1 MDKIRVGGQAVI
13 EGVMMR
19 APKSLTV
26 AVRKSDGSIKVK
38 EDPVNSIAET
48 FPILKKPLFRG
59 VVILF
64 ESLVHGMSALTYS
77 ANEAAEE
84 EDGDG
89 DISPWMMGLTVVF
102 SLAFGVFL
110 FVVVPHLATA
120 YMGKITP
127 WDIGIESFWFHLIDG
142 VIKVLIFIIYLMV
155 ISLMPDIK
163 RVFMYHGAEHKSIF
177 TYEAGDEL
185 TVENA
190 RKYDRQHPRCG
201 TSFILIVLLVSIVVF
216 AAIFPLMPELQG
228 LSKLLKNLVY
238 VFIKIPLLV
247 PISGISYELIRLA
260 GEKKDN
266 RLLRAMSLPGVWL
279 QHITTREPS
288 DDQIEVAL
296 AALNTALMMEEG
308 HNNTDGTPSR
318 TNGSEHVQQA

>member
-1 MDKIRVGGQAVI
+1 MDRIRVGGQAVI

-26 AVRKSDGSIKVK
+26 AVRKSDGTIKVK

-48 FPILKKPLFRG
+48 FPILQKPLFRG

-84 EDGDG
+84 EDGEG
-89 DISPWMMGLTVVF
+89 DISPWMMGLTIVF

-110 FVVVPHLATA
+110 FVVLPHLATA
-120 YMGKITP
+120 YMDRIVSFE
-127 WDIGIESFWFHLIDG
+127 IGVESFWFHLIDG
-142 VIKVLIFIIYLMV
+142 VIKVLIFVIYLMV
-155 ISLMPDIK
+155 ISLMPDIR

-177 TYEAGDEL
+177 TYEAGEEL
-185 TVENA
+185 TVDNA
-190 RKYDRQHPRCG
+190 RKYTTKHPRCG
-201 TSFILIVLLVSIVVF
+201 TSFILIVLLVSIVIF
-216 AAIFPLMPELQG
+216 AALFPLMPDLQN

-238 VFIKIPLLV
+238 VLIKIPLLI
-247 PISGISYELIRLA
+247 PIAGISYELIRLA

-266 RLLRAMSLPGVWL
+266 RLLILMSLPGVWL
-279 QHITTREPS
+279 QRITTREPS

-296 AALNTALMMEEG
+296 AALNSALQMEGKRNGAEAPSP
-308 HNNTDGTPSR
+308 TDS
-318 TNGSEHVQQA
+318 A

>member
-48 FPILKKPLFRG
+48 FPVLKKPLFRG

-64 ESLVHGMSALTYS
+64 ESLVHGMTALTYS

-89 DISPWMMGLTVVF
+89 DISPWMMALTIVF

-110 FVVVPHLATA
+110 FVVLPHLATA
-120 YMGKITP
+120 YMDRIIP
-127 WDIGIESFWFHLIDG
+127 LEIGIESFWFHLIDG
-142 VIKVLIFIIYLMV
+142 VIKVMIFVIYLMV
-155 ISLMPDIK
+155 ISLMPDIR

-177 TYEAGDEL
+177 AYEAGEEL
-185 TVENA
+185 TVDNA
-190 RKYDRQHPRCG
+190 RKYTTKHPRCG
-201 TSFILIVLLVSIVVF
+201 TSFILIVLLVSIVMF
-216 AAIFPLMPELQG
+216 AVIFPLMPELQN
-228 LSKLLKNLVY
+228 LSKLVKNLIY
-238 VFIKIPLLV
+238 VLIKIPLLI
-247 PISGISYELIRLA
+247 PIAGISYEMIRLA
-260 GEKKDN
+260 GEKRDN
-266 RLLRAMSLPGVWL
+266 RLLQAMSLPGVWL
-279 QHITTREPS
+279 QRITTREPS
-288 DDQIEVAL
+288 DDQLEVAL
-296 AALNTALMMEEG
+296 AALSTALLMEERQNG
-308 HNNTDGTPSR
+308 TGAAPSCTDGTD
-318 TNGSEHVQQA
+318 HVQ

>member
-1 MDKIRVGGQAVI
+1 MI

-64 ESLVHGMSALTYS
+64 ESLIHGMQALTYS

-84 EDGDG
+84 EDGEG
-89 DISPWMMGLTVVF
+89 DISPWMMALTIVF

-110 FVVVPHLATA
+110 FVVLPHLATA
-120 YMGKITP
+120 YMDRIVSFE
-127 WDIGIESFWFHLIDG
+127 IGVESFWFHLIDG
-142 VIKVLIFIIYLMV
+142 VIKVLIFVIYLMV
-155 ISLMPDIK
+155 ISLMPDIR
-163 RVFMYHGAEHKSIF
+163 RVFMYHGAEHKSLYA
-177 TYEAGDEL
+177 YEAGDEL
-185 TVENA
+185 TVDNA
-190 RKYDRQHPRCG
+190 RKYTTKHPRCG

-238 VFIKIPLLV
+238 VLIKIPLLV
-247 PISGISYELIRLA
+247 PIAGISYELIRLA

-266 RLLRAMSLPGVWL
+266 PVLRAMSLPGVWL

-296 AALNTALMMEEG
+296 AALNTALLMEEEQ
-308 HNNTDGTPSR
+308 NNGDGIPSRKDGT
-318 TNGSEHVQQA
+318 EHVQQA